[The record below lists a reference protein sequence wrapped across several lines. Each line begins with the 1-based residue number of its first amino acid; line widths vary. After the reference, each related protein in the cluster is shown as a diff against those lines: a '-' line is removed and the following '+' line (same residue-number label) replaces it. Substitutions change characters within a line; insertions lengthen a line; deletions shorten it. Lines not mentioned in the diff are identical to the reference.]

1 MKLEIELT
9 DEEARILYGA
19 AERGQSLTDF
29 ESVEIPDYISENI
42 DAVCPKCEHE
52 FVMRDFKIELD
63 IDRPEDPPIDLIEQR
78 MWERIRRAISEAKST
93 HSQLATA

>member
-9 DEEARILYGA
+9 DEEARILYRA
-19 AERGQSLTDF
+19 AEDGKSITDL
-29 ESVEIPDYISENI
+29 ESI

-52 FVMRDFKIELD
+52 FVMRDVEIELD
-63 IDRPEDPPIDLIEQR
+63 IDRPVQTPIDLIEQR
-78 MWERIRRAISEAKST
+78 LWERIRRSLAKAKST